1 MPTARR
7 GSRPG
12 RHGHHITD
20 RRSFPA
26 KEFLGIKPTRLVR
39 RRVRWNDVL
48 AELPT
53 RSPPKSRSVAGSAST
68 RLPDASTRLPGALGF
83 PHRDVIERPF
93 ESQSEPQPRIHQS
106 FIYVHIDHVVQ
117 CHFAVD
123 RHPLGKGKRLN
134 CGIKPGSAL
143 VIISQGRTIE
153 EISRGR
159 WLRRLLPSR
168 SHAGTIESAAV
179 DGGGDRHDRGIALT
193 QLGGRAIGF
202 VG

>member
-1 MPTARR
+1 M
-7 GSRPG
+7 
-12 RHGHHITD
+12 
-20 RRSFPA
+20 
-26 KEFLGIKPTRLVR
+26 
-39 RRVRWNDVL
+39 
-48 AELPT
+48 
-53 RSPPKSRSVAGSAST
+53 
-68 RLPDASTRLPGALGF
+68 RLPDALGF

-93 ESQSEPQPRIHQS
+93 ESQSEPQPGIHQS
-106 FIYVHIDHVVQ
+106 LYVHIDHVVQ

-134 CGIKPGSAL
+134 YGIKPSAL

-159 WLRRLLPSR
+159 WLWRLLPSR